1 MYGDLKRGVAVR
13 VNAEFE
19 SSVVVL
25 SAVRNVDVG
34 VVPVRLDDREVEIA
48 IEAHGERRVT
58 RVTFDPFS
66 VVVGGVMVAGRGV
79 DLSAPADAPRTETT
93 AWLDELTL
101 GS

>member
-1 MYGDLKRGVAVR
+1 M
-13 VNAEFE
+13 
-19 SSVVVL
+19 VVVVFGL

-34 VVPVRLDDREVEIA
+34 VVPVRLDDREAEIA
-48 IEAHGERRVT
+48 IEAHGERRVK

-79 DLSAPADAPRTETT
+79 DLSAQNEVPRTETT